1 MSKGE
6 RIVKSFQIGDTRIQL
21 TKGEKN
27 LTDYSVT
34 CEDIKRD
41 TYCAITFGVFQDA
54 DRAFGAAY
62 VQAIG
67 LNDDLQALMGIEP
80 TLDSS
85 FR

>member
-1 MSKGE
+1 VSKGE

-34 CEDIKRD
+34 CEDMGKN
-41 TYCAITFGVFQDA
+41 TYARVTYGVFQDA